1 MPTFHYRRSLTGR
14 DWAILGGVAAGA
26 GFAAAYLGAIFLQ
39 KTPLRPRAETPAG
52 VRQTDAG
59 VPIIEAGRTP
69 VRRPRA

>member
-26 GFAAAYLGAIFLQ
+26 GMAAAYLGALFLR
-39 KTPLRPRAETPAG
+39 KTPLRPPVDAPAG

-59 VPIIEAGRTP
+59 VPVVVAGTATA
-69 VRRPRA
+69 RRPRA